1 MRRNYIA
8 MLDSSRAK
16 IEGKARRGGGIY
28 RFPAP
33 PPRAMLDPAPEMLD
47 DLFVMSAEVPI
58 FRNRNIEVG

>member
-16 IEGKARRGGGIY
+16 IEGKARRGRGIY
-28 RFPAP
+28 RF
-33 PPRAMLDPAPEMLD
+33 PAPEMLD

-58 FRNRNIEVG
+58 FRNRNIEVGQFGFG